1 MISFLRAT
9 LFSLL
14 MSSALV
20 TAGCGPAERSAE
32 PSEGTPRAF
41 APIDPAKAVFW
52 GRFTEEVETELA
64 AIVTDF
70 NGASPGLPIAPEY
83 VGGYGE
89 IYKKT
94 LAAIHAGKLP
104 SMAVAYESMTAEY
117 IAAGAAA
124 PLGDYL
130 RDETLGLDLASF
142 EDFFPAVLDTN
153 KFEAFDGKMYSF
165 PFAKSVLVLYYNKA
179 VLREAGLS
187 GEAPKTWD
195 DFLAMCRAVKSETGK
210 YGYALAVDCSTVDGI
225 IMSMGGELMRDGA
238 TLFDSPAA
246 LEAFRLFETLAVE
259 DLAYRI
265 SPGTYDDHVA
275 FGRDDVAFILRTS
288 ASRTG
293 LAGLLGFDADRW
305 GIAPLPQKDPA
316 NPKTVLFGPNI
327 VVFNTGEAH
336 QRRAWEF
343 VRHFTS
349 RETTVRWALATG
361 YLPLRRSAAD
371 DPAMQALWAE
381 WPDNRVAFD
390 CLEFAKPEP
399 NVAGWQEVRGLVEE
413 AQTAVLAKVK
423 SAEDAARELK
433 AAADRALSPLR

>member
-1 MISFLRAT
+1 MITHCRAALRAFAAT
-9 LFSLL
+9 
-14 MSSALV
+14 SALF
-20 TAGCGPAERSAE
+20 AIGCGPAEPGSAPADGSPRS
-32 PSEGTPRAF
+32 F
-41 APIDPAKAVFW
+41 APIDSSKAVFW

-70 NGASPGLPIAPEY
+70 NGGSAGLPIAPEY

-104 SMAVAYESMTAEY
+104 AMAVAYESMTAEY

-130 RDETLGLDLASF
+130 RDETLGLGLDSF
-142 EDFFPAVLDTN
+142 EDFFPAVLETN

-165 PFAKSVLVLYYNKA
+165 PFAKSVLVLYYNKT

-187 GEAPKTWD
+187 GEAPTTWD
-195 DFLAMCRAVKSETGK
+195 EFLAMCRAVKSATGK
-210 YGYALAVDCSTVDGI
+210 YGYALAVDCSTVDGVI
-225 IMSMGGELMRDGA
+225 FSMGGEVMRDGA
-238 TLFDSPAA
+238 TLFDSAA
-246 LEAFRLFETLAVE
+246 SVETFRLFETLASE

-275 FGRDDVAFILRTS
+275 FSRDETAFILRTS

-293 LAGLLGFDADRW
+293 LGGLLGFDANRW

-327 VVFNTGEAH
+327 VIFNTGETH

-361 YLPLRRSAAD
+361 YLPLRRSAAE
-371 DPAMQALWAE
+371 DPAMQALWSE

-390 CLEFAKPEP
+390 CLEYAKPEP
-399 NVAGWQEVRGLVEE
+399 NVAGWQEVRALVED
-413 AQTAVLAKVK
+413 AQTAVLTQVK
-423 SAEDAARELK
+423 TAEEAVRELK
-433 AAADRALSPLR
+433 AAADRALAPQP